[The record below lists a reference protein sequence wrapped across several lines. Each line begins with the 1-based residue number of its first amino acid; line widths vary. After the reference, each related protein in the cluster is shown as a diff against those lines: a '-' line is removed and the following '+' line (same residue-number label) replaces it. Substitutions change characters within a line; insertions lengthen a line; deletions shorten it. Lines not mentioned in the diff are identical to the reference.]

1 MRTCL
6 HDCQHVVEYST
17 VMTLRGSRYAARPA
31 VHSTHALACGVQ
43 AEKHAVHRSRGVR
56 VMEAGAGV
64 RRQAAG
70 QVQGG
75 VPAALLLR
83 PLAKCGSWL
92 ALNCRGGVKTKRQCE
107 KTHLD

>member
-64 RRQAAG
+64 RGQAAG

-75 VPAALLLR
+75 VPAALAPALSEMR
-83 PLAKCGSWL
+83 QLAGFELS
-92 ALNCRGGVKTKRQCE
+92 RGGKNKETVF
-107 KTHLD
+107 

>member
-64 RRQAAG
+64 RGQAAG
-70 QVQGG
+70 QVQG
-75 VPAALLLR
+75 VPAALGRKRQLV
-83 PLAKCGSWL
+83 G
-92 ALNCRGGVKTKRQCE
+92 LNCRGG
-107 KTHLD
+107 

>member
-64 RRQAAG
+64 RGQAAG

-75 VPAALLLR
+75 VPAALAPALSEMR
-83 PLAKCGSWL
+83 QLAGFELS
-92 ALNCRGGVKTKRQCE
+92 RGGKNKETGLKRRI
-107 KTHLD
+107 